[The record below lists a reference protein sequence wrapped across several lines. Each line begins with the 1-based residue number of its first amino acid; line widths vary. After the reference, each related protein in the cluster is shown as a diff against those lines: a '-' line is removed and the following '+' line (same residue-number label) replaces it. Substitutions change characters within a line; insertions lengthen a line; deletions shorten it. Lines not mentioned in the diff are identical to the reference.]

1 MITLGEAETRYGV
14 RTEFDLD
21 DVRDDAEVLL
31 LPGGEVLD
39 RLPLDFRDLDSWSGL
54 VTEEDRPAFAGLIVD
69 GDLTVAGSVT
79 NWEMDF
85 GPFLLVRG
93 ALRARNV
100 ATAGSQVVV
109 RGSLN
114 VTQTL
119 AGFYNHGST
128 IVRGDTRAEV
138 VATIEHLIR
147 LHGRLDARLVV
158 AGSFLEIA
166 DPAATRVGAWVD
178 RVHGLDG
185 TVLDGLGGP
194 SRKALRLL
202 DPEFADV
209 GQREIWAAAAAG
221 RSLLRPDP
229 VPTAPEPSTAADAVR
244 ATLRRAG
251 CAEQGRFD
259 DGFCLARGD
268 DEPVGVYF
276 CSGDE
281 HDDGLDPDT
290 ELRRYT
296 DALAAAG
303 YRVDVDAVDPD
314 VLRVRR

>member
-1 MITLGEAETRYGV
+1 MIAVGAADTRYGV
-14 RTEFDLD
+14 RTVFGLKDMLD
-21 DVRDDAEVLL
+21 DEEVVL
-31 LPGGEVLD
+31 LPGGDVLD
-39 RLPLDFRDLDSWSGL
+39 LLPLDFRELDSWSGL
-54 VTEEDRPAFAGLIVD
+54 AAGEDRPAFAGLIVD
-69 GDLTVAGSVT
+69 GDLTVTGSVM

-93 ALRARNV
+93 DLRARNV

-109 RGSLN
+109 HGNLH

-138 VATIEHLIR
+138 VATIEHRIQ
-147 LHGRLDARLVV
+147 LHGRLDAQLVI

-166 DPAATRVGAWVD
+166 DPAATRVGSWVD

-185 TVLDGLGGP
+185 VVLDGVGGP

-209 GQREIWAAAAAG
+209 GHREIWAAAKAG

-229 VPTAPEPSTAADAVR
+229 APVAPAPVTAADAVR
-244 ATLRRAG
+244 AVLRRAG
-251 CAEQGRFD
+251 CPEQGRFD
-259 DGFCLARGD
+259 DGFCLERGD

-290 ELRRYT
+290 ELRRYA
-296 DALAAAG
+296 DALMAAG
-303 YRVDVDAVDPD
+303 YRVDVDAIDTD

>member
-1 MITLGEAETRYGV
+1 MTKATMITLGEAETRYGV

-54 VTEEDRPAFAGLIVD
+54 
-69 GDLTVAGSVT
+69 
-79 NWEMDF
+79 
-85 GPFLLVRG
+85 
-93 ALRARNV
+93 
-100 ATAGSQVVV
+100 VV

>member
-1 MITLGEAETRYGV
+1 
-14 RTEFDLD
+14 
-21 DVRDDAEVLL
+21 
-31 LPGGEVLD
+31 
-39 RLPLDFRDLDSWSGL
+39 
-54 VTEEDRPAFAGLIVD
+54 
-69 GDLTVAGSVT
+69 
-79 NWEMDF
+79 MDF

-93 ALRARNV
+93 DLRARNV

-109 RGSLN
+109 DGSMH

-147 LHGRLDARLVV
+147 IHGRLDARLVV
-158 AGSFLEIA
+158 AGRFLEIA

-178 RVHGLDG
+178 RVYGLDG
-185 TVLDGLGGP
+185 SVLDGLGGP

-209 GQREIWAAAAAG
+209 GQREIWAAAEAG

-229 VPTAPEPSTAADAVR
+229 APVAPAPVTAADAVR
-244 ATLRRAG
+244 AALRRAG
-251 CAEQGRFD
+251 CPEQGLFD
-259 DGFCLARGD
+259 DGFCLECGD

-276 CSGDE
+276 CAGDE
-281 HDDGLDPDT
+281 HEDGLDPDT
-290 ELRRYT
+290 ERRRYT
-296 DALAAAG
+296 DVLAAAG
-303 YRVDVDAVDPD
+303 YRVDVDAVDTD
-314 VLRVRR
+314 VLRVWR